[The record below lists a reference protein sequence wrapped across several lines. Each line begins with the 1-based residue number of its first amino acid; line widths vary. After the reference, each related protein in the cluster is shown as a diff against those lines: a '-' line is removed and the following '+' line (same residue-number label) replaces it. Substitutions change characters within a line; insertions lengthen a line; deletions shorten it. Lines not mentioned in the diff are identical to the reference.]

1 LRYCHNTGMVIGGCE
16 DLRKMFV
23 TGLGLVAAFLTTV
36 SFVPQVLR
44 TWATRSTKDISLAM
58 FLAYTTGIA
67 LWLVYGIF
75 LRDIPIIASNAVT
88 LVLAATILALK
99 LRHG

>member
-1 LRYCHNTGMVIGGCE
+1 MVIGTKSGRFE
-16 DLRKMFV
+16 MYV
-23 TGLGLVAAFLTTV
+23 TALGMVAAFLTTV

-44 TWATRSTKDISLAM
+44 TWSTRSTKDISLAM
-58 FLAYTTGIA
+58 FLAYTTGIG
-67 LWLVYGIF
+67 LWLIYGIF

-88 LVLAATILALK
+88 FVLAAIILGLK

>member
-1 LRYCHNTGMVIGGCE
+1 MA
-16 DLRKMFV
+16 V
-23 TGLGLVAAFLTTV
+23 TVLGLVAAFLTTV

-58 FLAYTTGIA
+58 FIAYTAGIA

-88 LVLAATILALK
+88 LVLAATILGLK

>member
-1 LRYCHNTGMVIGGCE
+1 LRDCHNTGMVIGERSGSI
-16 DLRKMFV
+16 KMYV
-23 TGLGLVAAFLTTV
+23 TVVGLVAAFLTTV

-44 TWATRSTKDISLAM
+44 TWNTRSTKDISLAM
-58 FLAYTTGIA
+58 FVAYTTGIG
-67 LWLVYGIF
+67 LWLIYGIF

-88 LVLAATILALK
+88 FVLAAIILGLK

>member
-1 LRYCHNTGMVIGGCE
+1 MY
-16 DLRKMFV
+16 V
-23 TGLGLVAAFLTTV
+23 TVLGLVAAFLTTA

-44 TWATRSTKDISLAM
+44 TWSTRSTKDISLAM
-58 FLAYTTGIA
+58 FLAYTTGIG

-75 LRDIPIIASNAVT
+75 LHDIPIIASNAVT
-88 LVLAATILALK
+88 FILAATILGLK